1 MLLSGWESVD
11 GRRTYSDVEMYPWNP
26 WHGCHKVSE
35 GCENCYMF
43 AGNESRGITD
53 SDVVK
58 LSSTKYT
65 AIVDRKKDGT
75 YKIPPGTVVMT
86 AMTGDFFVEEADL
99 WREKAWK
106 MISQR
111 KDLTFMVLTKRP
123 ERVEKCLP
131 DNWGSGYPNVWLC
144 VSAENQKRCEER
156 IPILSS
162 VDCARRCAF
171 VSPMLSEV
179 KISDMISDGRI
190 HDVMCGGEY
199 GKGCRPCRYEWVTS
213 LRDQCVEA
221 GVNFHWHNSGE
232 IFIKDGKEYRLG
244 IGEQMAV
251 CRSAGLDNIVIP
263 LPDPIR
269 KSIQSTLF

>member
-1 MLLSGWESVD
+1 MIRILCYYLD
-11 GRRTYSDVEMYPWNP
+11 GRAWTEEGHTATWRCIHGIPGTAAIRSAKAARTAT
-26 WHGCHKVSE
+26 
-35 GCENCYMF
+35 F
-43 AGNESRGITD
+43 AETESRTR

-131 DNWGSGYPNVWLC
+131 DNWGSSYPNVWLC

-162 VDCARRCAF
+162 VDCARRCALY
-171 VSPMLSEV
+171 PMLSE
-179 KISDMISDGRI
+179 
-190 HDVMCGGEY
+190 
-199 GKGCRPCRYEWVTS
+199 
-213 LRDQCVEA
+213 
-221 GVNFHWHNSGE
+221 
-232 IFIKDGKEYRLG
+232 
-244 IGEQMAV
+244 
-251 CRSAGLDNIVIP
+251 
-263 LPDPIR
+263 
-269 KSIQSTLF
+269 